1 MRKKNEIFYPRVG
14 WTWKIGPAS
23 RTEEVIYH
31 SFSLS
36 HRQFVLGF
44 QFQFHCFYKLHSNL
58 FLNFCCFCK
67 QIYGQEA
74 LEYVPITL
82 HECSALYFF
91 LLFIYFVFCSFSLL
105 DLWENL
111 GKCSCIVPDLELKML
126 IRAYNLVFKL
136 LASYFVPHYFILFF

>member
-1 MRKKNEIFYPRVG
+1 MNAEKKWNFLSTG
-14 WTWKIGPAS
+14 WMNVENRAS
-23 RTEEVIYH
+23 LQNWRSNF

-36 HRQFVLGF
+36 HLQFVLGI